1 VNLLLNTGAD
11 DTPLIILDVQ
21 DFKTWVKAQEPHVH
35 KWLTQSD
42 CSGSGLSL
50 IPNTQGEFEQAI
62 YVVENFINYFLCGD
76 IVHKLPVRKYSL
88 QAEKNIKM
96 KFFFAWLLGGYQFNR
111 YKKHH

>member
-1 VNLLLNTGAD
+1 MNLLLNTGAD

-50 IPNTQGEFEQAI
+50 IPNAQG
-62 YVVENFINYFLCGD
+62 
-76 IVHKLPVRKYSL
+76 
-88 QAEKNIKM
+88 
-96 KFFFAWLLGGYQFNR
+96 
-111 YKKHH
+111 

>member
-35 KWLTQSD
+35 NWLTQSD

-50 IPNTQGEFEQAI
+50 IPNAQG
-62 YVVENFINYFLCGD
+62 
-76 IVHKLPVRKYSL
+76 
-88 QAEKNIKM
+88 
-96 KFFFAWLLGGYQFNR
+96 
-111 YKKHH
+111 